1 MLTTPGDAYKYF
13 KGEPIKHPLG
23 YDVKIDTPLDWA
35 GVTDHSEYAGVVNL
49 ANEPGSAVSKI
60 PAAEPLILKARTKEE
75 MERVALYAINT
86 LASGPPVKALMAPEI
101 AGTVWKRNVAL
112 ADQANEPGKFTAF
125 CSYEWTS
132 MPNNMNLH
140 RNIFFK
146 DCAKVPAM
154 PFSALDSKHP
164 VDLWNWMDGQR
175 KAGNELLAI
184 SHNANLSDGRMFPT
198 EVDTKGR
205 PIDAAYAASRVRN
218 EPLIEIKQLKGT
230 SETHPL
236 LSPND
241 EFASFE
247 LMSVLLGNPPGR
259 IPHIVGSYARQ
270 ALKDGLALQDSKGF
284 NPFKFGFGAA
294 SDSHNTAV
302 PYRQDN
308 FFGGHSFTDG
318 TLEARMSGTLV
329 GGMFDA
335 RTEGTSGLT
344 GVWAEE
350 NTRASL
356 FEGMQR
362 KETFAVSGPHIKVRL
377 FGGWEYTAAMLGDK
391 DWVKSGYAKGVPMGG
406 DLPPAKAKAPTFL
419 VWAAKDPTSG
429 NLDRIQIVKG
439 WAKNGQS
446 FEKIFDV
453 VWAGDRKPDKWTGVV
468 PPIGSTVDIENAT
481 YTNTI
486 GAVELKTVWTD
497 PEFDPSLHA
506 FYYARVLE
514 IPTPRWTT
522 IQAKQL
528 GIAPPD
534 VVAATLQERA
544 WSSPIWYTPDAA
556 ARKQAAPGVTVAD
569 LKKQGAAALDDAQLK
584 ALIVEKSVWLQNTV
598 TGDKYMIIYGALG
611 AGAAAQAAH
620 ASDPGYVTQRFPE
633 NQGQFQVRYV
643 DKRHDAAQ
651 PGGRCGRGQL
661 SRGVPDVQHQ
671 RREDR
676 HRAGRHADRDRRLQA
691 GRQVLRGAQQ
701 RVRLRQLRDHPGGGP
716 AASPAVSFQ
725 RLLREPLLHFLLIGA
740 VLFAVYALPRARGRR
755 SRGAQADRAEPRRSE
770 PARACRSRRSGAACR
785 RRRSCRSSWTTGSA
799 RRSSI
804 ARRSRWASTRTT
816 PS

>member
-1 MLTTPGDAYKYF
+1 
-13 KGEPIKHPLG
+13 
-23 YDVKIDTPLDWA
+23 
-35 GVTDHSEYAGVVNL
+35 
-49 ANEPGSAVSKI
+49 
-60 PAAEPLILKARTKEE
+60 
-75 MERVALYAINT
+75 
-86 LASGPPVKALMAPEI
+86 
-101 AGTVWKRNVAL
+101 
-112 ADQANEPGKFTAF
+112 
-125 CSYEWTS
+125 

-154 PFSALDSKHP
+154 PFSALDSFHP

-175 KAGNELLAI
+175 KAGNDLLAI

-198 EVDTKGR
+198 EVDIEGR
-205 PIDAAYAASRVRN
+205 PIDVAYAASRVRN

-241 EFASFE
+241 EFANFE
-247 LMSVLLGNPPGR
+247 IMSVLLGNPPGR

-270 ALKDGLALQDSKGF
+270 ALKDGLSMQETNGF
-284 NPFKFGFGAA
+284 NPYKFGFGAA

-318 TLEARMSGTLV
+318 TIQARMSGTLV

-335 RTEGTSGLT
+335 RIEGTSGLT

-356 FEGMQR
+356 FEGMKR
-362 KETFAVSGPHIKVRL
+362 KETFAVSGPHIQVRF
-377 FGGWEYTAAMLGDK
+377 FGGWEYGPDVVKQK
-391 DWVKSGYAKGVPMGG
+391 DWVKTGYAKGVPMGG
-406 DLPPAKAKAPTFL
+406 DLPPEKGKAPTFM
-419 VWAAKDPTSG
+419 VWAVKDPTSG
-429 NLDRIQIVKG
+429 DLDRIQIVKG
-439 WAKNGQS
+439 WSKNGQS

-497 PEFDPSLHA
+497 PEFDPSLNA

-534 VVAATLQERA
+534 VVAATIQERA
-544 WSSPIWYTPDAA
+544 WTSPIWYTPSAE
-556 ARKQAAPGVTVAD
+556 ARKNAKPGITVAD
-569 LKKQGAAALDDAQLK
+569 LKKKGAVALDDAQLK
-584 ALIVEKSVWLQNTV
+584 TLIVDKSTWLENTV

-611 AGAAAQAAH
+611 KGAAAKPLTPVE
-620 ASDPGYVTQRFPE
+620 PGYVTQRFPA
-633 NQGQFQVRYV
+633 NQGELQVRYV
-643 DKRHDAAQ
+643 GKKMAMQSLTGD
-651 PGGRCGRGQL
+651 P
-661 SRGVPDVQHQ
+661 V
-671 RREDR
+671 
-676 HRAGRHADRDRRLQA
+676 
-691 GRQVLRGAQQ
+691 GASYLGTSQTYNINNGKIVTSLVGTPIEITVYKVGTKYLGA
-701 RVRLRQLRDHPGGGP
+701 RSNEFGY
-716 AASPAVSFQ
+716 ANYEITPAVAEVSP
-725 RLLREPLLHFLLIGA
+725 LR
-740 VLFAVYALPRARGRR
+740 
-755 SRGAQADRAEPRRSE
+755 
-770 PARACRSRRSGAACR
+770 
-785 RRRSCRSSWTTGSA
+785 
-799 RRSSI
+799 
-804 ARRSRWASTRTT
+804 
-816 PS
+816 